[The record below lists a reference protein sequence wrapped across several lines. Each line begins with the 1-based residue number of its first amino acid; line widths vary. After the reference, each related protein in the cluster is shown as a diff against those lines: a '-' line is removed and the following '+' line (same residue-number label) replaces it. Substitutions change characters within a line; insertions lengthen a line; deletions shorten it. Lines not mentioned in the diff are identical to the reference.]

1 MSVLNAKLNFSFLC
15 DYASVSREG
24 KLNMNGI
31 FENINVRQLPTH
43 HPLMF
48 IVANI
53 AGVNERDQFTC
64 ELVYNDG
71 GQKQLASISQ
81 PVKVDP
87 KRNFGFIGQFV
98 NVRYEQTGEYLIRF
112 FIDNKEV
119 GSHSYQV
126 RQVQ

>member
-24 KLNMNGI
+24 KLSMNGI

-53 AGVNERDQFTC
+53 SGVNDKDKFTC
-64 ELVYNDG
+64 ELIQDDQT
-71 GQKQLASISQ
+71 QKQIASISQ
-81 PVKVDP
+81 EVKVDP

-98 NVRYEQTGEYLIRF
+98 NVRYEAMGNHIIKFY
-112 FIDNKEV
+112 IDNKEI
-119 GSHSYQV
+119 GSHSYAI
-126 RQVQ
+126 RQV